1 MRKPRLLWLL
11 LPLLAVFL
19 FSGWM
24 IFRELWTQKRESDAF
39 SDLAAEVSA
48 VPTETPDAAHGGAE
62 PSGEQTAQLP
72 HKRNLAGLSARNPDF
87 YAWLYIDGT
96 AINYPVVYTP
106 DEPMKYL
113 RRAFNG
119 DGYSHSGVP
128 FLDERCTVDGKS
140 LIIYGHNMKNGTMFS
155 DLCDYADADYCAAH
169 PVIELETLAGCKS
182 YEIFAVALVPS
193 NDDWYGSANADD
205 SEMPE
210 LLQHL
215 EDCMLYPTDAAAPE
229 GKQLLTLS
237 TCYYGSETDDRL
249 IVVAAEIK

>member
-1 MRKPRLLWLL
+1 MKKRRLLWLL

-24 IFRELWTQKRESDAF
+24 VFRELWAQKRESDDFAA
-39 SDLAAEVSA
+39 LAAEVSTGS
-48 VPTETPDAAHGGAE
+48 PETPDATLSSAE
-62 PSGEQTAQLP
+62 PSGEQTAQLL

-87 YAWLYIDGT
+87 YAWIYIDGT
-96 AINYPVVYTP
+96 AVNYPVVYTP

-113 RRAFNG
+113 RKAFDG
-119 DGYSHSGVP
+119 GYSHSGVP
-128 FLDERCTVDGKS
+128 FLDERCTVDGNS

-155 DLCDYADADYCAAH
+155 ELCDYADPDYRSAH
-169 PVIELETLAGCKS
+169 PVIELENLAGCKS

-205 SEMPE
+205 SELPG

-215 EDCMLYPTDAAAPE
+215 EACTLYPIDAASPE